1 MMIMKIKRN
10 ANTQTMIIMIII
22 NTILMLIAAVKEKA
36 NLSIVAARNLISIP
50 KIIKG

>member
-10 ANTQTMIIMIII
+10 VNTQTMIIINMILMII
-22 NTILMLIAAVKEKA
+22 AAAKEKA
-36 NLSIVAARNLISIP
+36 NLSIAAARNLISIP